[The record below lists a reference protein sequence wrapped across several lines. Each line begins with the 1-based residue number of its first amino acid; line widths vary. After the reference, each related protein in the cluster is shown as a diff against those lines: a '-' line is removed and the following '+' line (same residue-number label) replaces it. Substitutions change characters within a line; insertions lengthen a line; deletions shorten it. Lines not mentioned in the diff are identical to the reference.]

1 MRKLRLGAAALAV
14 SALALVMSLGSTAY
28 ALTGVG
34 APSAHRAAQATLPSW
49 HALTFIGGWVY
60 GG

>member
-1 MRKLRLGAAALAV
+1 MTKLRLGAAALAV
-14 SALALVMSLGSTAY
+14 SAPALVMSLGSTVY
-28 ALTGVG
+28 ALTGAG
-34 APSAHRAAQATLPSW
+34 APSAHRAAPATLPSW